1 MVFLQK
7 LPDKYKEREAYFRRN
22 VIFVAIIILILLYLE
37 KIGGFFAWVL
47 TICMPFL
54 IGAGLAFILN
64 IISNGL
70 MKYGQKI
77 FNFKESTVSRVFA
90 NFFAILIVIALVTTF
105 IFIIFPQLFASI
117 ESVISTFPTAIYQ
130 LLTWLS
136 SMTVEWDSA
145 HEMILSLKHTIVDDG
160 GILSWFEEIL
170 SWIISGGANGLF
182 DSVYQVVSTT
192 FSLVFSS
199 FVSIMFSI
207 ILLFNK
213 KTFVKEGK
221 GLLKAYLSDIAY
233 KKTIHVLEIIK
244 KTFTSYVGGTC
255 TECLILGTLVTF
267 GASLLHIPYALLS
280 GVIVAIGALVPMF
293 GALVGAMIASLF
305 IVIESPI
312 HALYFI
318 IMFIC
323 IQQVEGNF
331 IYPNVVGKSVGF
343 PPMYVI
349 IAVTIGAN
357 VAGVLGMIIF
367 IPVCTCIYQLVKEDV
382 ILRLKAKK

>member
-7 LPDKYKEREAYFRRN
+7 LPDKHKEREAYFRRN

-37 KIGGFFAWVL
+37 KIGVFFAWVL

-192 FSLVFSS
+192 FSFVFSS

-267 GASLLHIPYALLS
+267 GAGLLHIPYALLS